1 MHTSFSA
8 GLDFQS
14 TQTMVPFPSGVT
26 TAHVQVP
33 IIDDST
39 FEETKMFSASMS
51 TTNNNVRFGA
61 DTALVTILDNDR
73 EFLQWI
79 NLEFFQRNVR
89 THASS
94 MAYLSA

>member
-51 TTNNNVRFGA
+51 TTVRFGA

-79 NLEFFQRNVR
+79 
-89 THASS
+89 SIK
-94 MAYLSA
+94 